1 MINSLYFYDLLQ
13 NRQLESCV
21 TSSFSYPVVYLFF
34 LRVIIS
40 GETNEVMDQE
50 KRRLLFQLQQK
61 SSEVAQ
67 LEKKGGD
74 LQSLTERGSQ
84 HHSLLLE
91 EGRSCEREQ
100 LQVRSK

>member
-13 NRQLESCV
+13 NRQLESFV
-21 TSSFSYPVVYLFF
+21 TSSFSYPVVYLYFH
-34 LRVIIS
+34 RVIFS